1 MERSRWAKVAVLALA
16 SALVLESG
24 LLAYQWGSA
33 AASRARAA
41 RAERELA
48 EAQRRLDDLQP
59 PAGGGASGGEA
70 GTGDLLARLGELLGG
85 GSGSGGLGELLG
97 GDATACTQAL
107 ADAAPGG
114 GLGGLFGGGGQ
125 AGGGDRRAQVRSIAR
140 TVERLRGLRFKRLP
154 APRFLSPAALGRRVA
169 ASVAAYPD
177 ARADADSRAL
187 VALGALPAGANLKT
201 LQAKALG
208 GSVAGF
214 YDPDSGELVVGSPS
228 GAARIGPAEQVAL
241 AHELEHAVADQN
253 LRLPAAAEQPPAG
266 QADAALGA
274 LAVVE
279 GDATLTMQ
287 QYSLARLGL
296 GDQLSILS
304 DALPAQGRL
313 DRLPA
318 YLGQRLTFP
327 YLQGMTF
334 VCRLYADGGWA
345 SVNRAYDRPPTTSA
359 QVLFA
364 DRYMAGEAA
373 VDLRDPTAPAP
384 WRQAGRETFGAADL
398 LWLLQA
404 PGGQRGR
411 ALDRPLERV
420 AAWAGGEL
428 ATFTDGPRTGVGLA
442 LAERRGSGGLCQS
455 VQAWYQAAFPESR
468 QEAAGPGEAMVGQ
481 GRTGRAV
488 LRCPAGEVRLGIAP
502 DPAVAAALTA

>member
-1 MERSRWAKVAVLALA
+1 MDRSRWGKLAVLALA
-16 SALVLESG
+16 AVLVLESG

-33 AASRARAA
+33 SASRARAA

-48 EAQRRLDDLQP
+48 EAQRRLADLQP
-59 PAGGGASGGEA
+59 PTGGGAAGGRA
-70 GTGDLLARLGELLGG
+70 GTGDLLDRLGELLGG
-85 GSGSGGLGELLG
+85 GGGAGGLGDLLG
-97 GDATACTQAL
+97 GDAAACTQAL
-107 ADAAPGG
+107 ADAAPDV
-114 GLGGLFGGGGQ
+114 LGGLFGGAGQ
-125 AGGGDRRAQVRSIAR
+125 DGGGDRRGQVRSIAR
-140 TVERLRGLRFKRLP
+140 TVQRLRGLRFKRLP

-187 VALGALPAGANLKT
+187 VALGALPAGANLKR

-228 GAARIGPAEQVAL
+228 GAARLGPAERVAL
-241 AHELEHAVADQN
+241 AHELEHALADQN
-253 LRLPAAAEQPPAG
+253 LRLPATAERPPPG

-274 LAVVE
+274 LALVE

-287 QYSLARLGL
+287 QYSLAKLGL

-304 DALPAQGRL
+304 EALPAQGRL
-313 DRLPA
+313 DGLPA
-318 YLGQRLTFP
+318 HLGQRLTFP

-359 QVLFA
+359 QVLFP
-364 DRYMAGEAA
+364 DRYAAGEAA
-373 VDLRDPTAPAP
+373 VDLRDPPAPPAP
-384 WRQAGRETFGAADL
+384 WRRAGRETFGAADL

-411 ALDRPLERV
+411 ALDRPLDRV

-428 ATFTDGPRTGVGLA
+428 ATFTDGARTGVGLA
-442 LAERRGSGGLCQS
+442 LAERRGSSGLCQS
-455 VQAWYQAAFPESR
+455 VQAWYQAAFPDSR
-468 QEAAGPGEAMVGQ
+468 QEAAGPGEVMVRQ
-481 GRTGRAV
+481 SRTGRAV

-502 DPAVAAALTA
+502 DPAVAAALAA